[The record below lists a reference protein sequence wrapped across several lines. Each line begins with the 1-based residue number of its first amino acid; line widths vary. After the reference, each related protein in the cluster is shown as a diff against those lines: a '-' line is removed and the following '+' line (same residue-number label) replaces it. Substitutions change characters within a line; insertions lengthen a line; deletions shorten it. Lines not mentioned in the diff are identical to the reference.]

1 MACAWSFDSKSL
13 VTSSADYS
21 VKLCRYFPSYSGF
34 PGLIYEYQGDVEAQK
49 NVTTWSLGTS
59 IGNQQVGNV
68 WAEENEIV
76 SLSVDG
82 NLNVFDPRAGDKPIR
97 VLVVHFSKK

>member
-34 PGLIYEYQGDVEAQK
+34 PGLIYEYQGGVEAQK